1 MVKSIFFKHN
11 ITTRIDSRFQM
22 LKEMMLEMYDQHLRP
37 LISKINKNLFK
48 GIPYILKLKFVV
60 LSTSLHMVQ
69 TFLFVANCSIGQ
81 STMVLVL

>member
-1 MVKSIFFKHN
+1 MF
-11 ITTRIDSRFQM
+11 
-22 LKEMMLEMYDQHLRP
+22 EMYDFDFKDQQ
-37 LISKINKNLFK
+37 KLFK

-69 TFLFVANCSIGQ
+69 TFLLVANCSIGQ